1 MDGLIQI
8 SKLND
13 FLYSPKSLYFHTAFE
28 DFEKQVYQEIYQ
40 TEGTHN
46 HQTIDTKKYSSSK
59 DVLQGITVY
68 SEELGLIGKIDLLFN
83 KTHTLVERK
92 TQIKQIFPGYK
103 MQIFAQYFCL
113 LEMGYKVDRLE
124 LQSLKDNKKYKLD
137 LPKTKEKDDLKKLIS
152 EIQNYDPVKDYSYWE
167 TENKD
172 TNTIYNTLYF

>member
-1 MDGLIQI
+1 MEGLIQI

-40 TEGTHN
+40 TEGLHN
-46 HQTIDTKKYSSSK
+46 HRTIDTDKYSSMK

-68 SEELGLIGKIDLLFN
+68 SEELGLIGKIDLFFT
-83 KTHTLVERK
+83 KTYTLIERK
-92 TQIKQIFPGYK
+92 TQIKEIFPGYK

-113 LEMGYKVDRLE
+113 LEMGYQVDKLE

-137 LPKTKEKDDLKKLIS
+137 LPKTKEKNELKKLIS
-152 EIQNYDPVKDYSYWE
+152 DIQNYDPSKYYNQWQ

-172 TNTIYNTLYF
+172 DNTIYNTLYF